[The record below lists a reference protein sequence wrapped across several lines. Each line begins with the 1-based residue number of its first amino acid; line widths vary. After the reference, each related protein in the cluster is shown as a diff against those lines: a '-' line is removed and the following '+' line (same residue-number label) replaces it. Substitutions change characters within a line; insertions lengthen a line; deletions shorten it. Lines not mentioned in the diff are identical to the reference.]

1 MQNLKKLF
9 LLIFVAALVFRC
21 ISCERNNAQQNPDA
35 TTTIDVQNTTIKG
48 IPVEAMILQEKE
60 VQQDVPLT
68 AVLQPLHT
76 VDIIAE
82 VSGKINKINKEL
94 GDAVSPEDVLAVI
107 DDKIPL
113 SNYRQSKSQVLS
125 AENNLKIAQLNLKS
139 DEQLL
144 KTGDISELQFEQSQ
158 LAVKTAEANH
168 LSALANLS
176 TMEKIYQDTRIRS
189 PIKGLISRKYIDIG
203 MMVNPN
209 MALYRV
215 VNLTTLKME
224 VGIPQSLITAVQI
237 GSKAQV
243 RLSGF
248 SNETFDGY
256 VRYISPQADE
266 QSGAF
271 TVELHV
277 KNTPSQKI
285 RAGMTAKVDI
295 TLIKFG
301 AQLVIPKYAL
311 VTKNGSEYVY
321 KIRQGKARLIDV
333 TTGETFGSQII
344 INDGLMQGDT
354 IVIVGM
360 KNLGMETDIWI
371 ETLH

>member
-1 MQNLKKLF
+1 MQNLKKLC
-9 LLIFVAALVFRC
+9 LLIFVATLVFRC
-21 ISCERNNAQQNPDA
+21 ISCERNNAEQNPDA
-35 TTTIDVQNTTIKG
+35 TTTVEVQKTTMKG
-48 IPVEAMILQEKE
+48 IPVEAMIIQEKE

-76 VDIIAE
+76 VDIVAE
-82 VSGKINKINKEL
+82 VSGKVKQINKKL
-94 GDAVSPEDVLAVI
+94 GDAVNLEDVLATI

-176 TMEKIYQDTRIRS
+176 IMEKTYQDTRIKS

-209 MALYRV
+209 MPLYRV
-215 VNLTTLKME
+215 VDLTTLKME
-224 VGIPQSLITAVQI
+224 VGIPQSLITSVQV
-237 GSKAQV
+237 GSKAQI
-243 RLSGF
+243 RISGF
-248 SNETFDGY
+248 PNETFDGY

-277 KNTPSQKI
+277 KNTRSQKI

-295 TLIKFG
+295 TLVKFG

-321 KIRQGKARLIDV
+321 KIRQDKARLIDV